1 MLTEPEFGVSDYS
14 ALIGTVS
21 SLGRC
26 VSGGRGVHISIG
38 CTLMMVMVILMIAA
52 FIRMM
57 LLAMMMF
64 IIIGVL

>member
-26 VSGGRGVHISIG
+26 VSGGRGVHTSIG
-38 CTLMMVMVILMIAA
+38 CTLMMVMVILKPRDKPCVNA
-52 FIRMM
+52 RDSRN
-57 LLAMMMF
+57 
-64 IIIGVL
+64 